1 MKNWNNAVFLVILL
15 NGKNVHLTVKS
26 VFPYDSVELSPNG
39 REVIILDQSQLPN
52 QERFLHLTT
61 AEQIFYAITRLKV
74 RGAPAIGIAA
84 AFGLAMCV
92 NRFRTRSLQALEKEF
107 LRVKHY
113 LYISRP
119 TAVNLMW
126 ALDRMERCFYTAKQS
141 LDDAEEKHAIEVVR
155 NALTAEARSIK
166 EEDVAM
172 CEAISELGFSLLRPG
187 CGILTHCNAGH
198 LAVSRFG
205 TALGPIYLA
214 QQQGYSPRVY
224 CDETRPLLQGA
235 RLTAY
240 ELTKAG
246 IDTTLICDNMAATLM
261 SQGKIDLVFV
271 GCDRVAANGDVA
283 NKIGTSS
290 VAIVA
295 KYYKVPI
302 YVFAPTSTIDLDCRS
317 GAEIIIEERPAFE
330 VTDMYYSKRMAP
342 KDVRVYN
349 PAFDVTPASLIAGIV
364 TEKGILKP
372 RDIKNLRKTK

>member
-1 MKNWNNAVFLVILL
+1 M
-15 NGKNVHLTVKS
+15 KS
-26 VFPYDSVELSPNG
+26 VFPYDSVELSASG
-39 REVIILDQSQLPN
+39 REVVILDQSQLPN

-61 AEQIFYAITRLKV
+61 AEQIFYAITRMKV

-126 ALDRMERCFYTAKQS
+126 ALDRMERCFYATKQS
-141 LDDAEEKHAIEVVR
+141 LDEADERHAIETMR
-155 NALTAEARSIK
+155 NALTDEARAIK
-166 EEDVAM
+166 SEDVEM
-172 CEAISELGFSLLRPG
+172 CEAISEHGFSLLRSG

-198 LAVSRFG
+198 LAVSRYG

-224 CDETRPLLQGA
+224 CDETRPLLQGS

-261 SQGKIDLVFV
+261 AQKKIDFVFV

-283 NKIGTSS
+283 NKIGTHG

-295 KYYKVPI
+295 KHFKVPL
-302 YVFAPTSTIDLDCRS
+302 YVFAPTSTIDLDCVS
-317 GAEIIIEERPAFE
+317 GSEIIIEERPAFE
-330 VTDMYYSKRMAP
+330 VTDMYYSKPMAP
-342 KDVRVYN
+342 KGVRVYN
-349 PAFDVTPASLIAGIV
+349 PAFDVTPASLISGIV

-372 RDIKNLRKTK
+372 REIRNIAKLK

>member
-1 MKNWNNAVFLVILL
+1 M
-15 NGKNVHLTVKS
+15 KS

-39 REVIILDQSQLPN
+39 REVIILDQTQLPV
-52 QERFLHLTT
+52 QERFIHLTT

-92 NRFRTRSLQALEKEF
+92 NRYRTKSLSALEKEF
-107 LRVKHY
+107 LRVKRY

-126 ALDRMERCFYTAKQS
+126 ALDRMERCFYACKQS
-141 LDDAEEKHAIEVVR
+141 LGTVDDRHAIEVVR
-155 NALTAEARSIK
+155 RVLTDEARAIK
-166 EEDVAM
+166 DEDIRM
-172 CEAISELGFSLLRPG
+172 CERICENGFTLMRPG

-198 LAVSRFG
+198 LAVSRYG

-214 QQQGYSPRVY
+214 QQQGYSPKVY

-246 IDTTLICDNMAATLM
+246 IDVKLVCDNMAATLM

-271 GCDRVAANGDVA
+271 GCDRVALNGDVA
-283 NKIGTSS
+283 NKIGTCGLA
-290 VAIVA
+290 VIA
-295 KYYKVPI
+295 KYYKVPL
-302 YVFAPTSTIDLDCRS
+302 YVFAPTSTIDLDCAGGS
-317 GAEIIIEERPAFE
+317 DIVIEERPAFE
-330 VTDMYYSKRMAP
+330 VTDMYFSKPMAP
-342 KDVRVYN
+342 KGIPVYN
-349 PAFDVTPASLIAGIV
+349 PAFDVTPAALVTGIV
-364 TEKGILKP
+364 TENGILRPKDV
-372 RDIKNLRKTK
+372 RNLKKQK

>member
-1 MKNWNNAVFLVILL
+1 M
-15 NGKNVHLTVKS
+15 KS

-39 REVIILDQSQLPN
+39 REVVILDQTQLPLKE
-52 QERFLHLTT
+52 QFLHLDT
-61 AEQIFYAITRLKV
+61 AEQVFYAITRLKV

-84 AFGLAMCV
+84 AFGLAMCM
-92 NRFRTRSLQALEKEF
+92 NRFKTRSLLAFEKEF

-126 ALDRMERCFYTAKQS
+126 ALDRMERCFYTTKQG
-141 LDDAEEKHAIEVVR
+141 LEAADEKHAIEVLR
-155 NALTAEARSIK
+155 NSLTAEARAIK
-166 EEDVAM
+166 AEDVKM
-172 CEAISELGFSLLRPG
+172 CEAISDFGFSLLHPG

-198 LAVSRFG
+198 LAVSKFG

-224 CDETRPLLQGA
+224 CDETRPLLQGS

-261 SQGKIDLVFV
+261 AQKKIDFVFV

-283 NKIGTSS
+283 NKIGTHG

-295 KYYKVPI
+295 KHFKVPL
-302 YVFAPTSTIDLDCRS
+302 YVFAPTSTIDLDCVS
-317 GAEIIIEERPAFE
+317 GSEIIIEERPAFE
-330 VTDMYYSKRMAP
+330 VTDMYYSKPMAP
-342 KDVRVYN
+342 KGVRVYN
-349 PAFDVTPASLIAGIV
+349 PAFDVTPASLISGIV

-372 RDIKNLRKTK
+372 REIRNIAKLK

>member
-1 MKNWNNAVFLVILL
+1 VESA
-15 NGKNVHLTVKS
+15 
-26 VFPYDSVELSPNG
+26 FPYDSVELSPNG
-39 REVIILDQSQLPN
+39 REVIILDQTHLPN
-52 QERFLHLTT
+52 QERFLHLIT

-126 ALDRMERCFYTAKQS
+126 ALDRMERCFYATKKV
-141 LDDAEEKHAIEVVR
+141 LEGGDEKHSIEVMR
-155 NALTAEARSIK
+155 NSLTTEARAIK
-166 EEDVAM
+166 AEDVKM
-172 CEAISELGFSLLRPG
+172 CEVISENGFALLHPG

-198 LAVSRFG
+198 LAVSRYG

-240 ELTKAG
+240 ELSKAG
-246 IDTTLICDNMAATLM
+246 IDVTLVCDNMAATLM
-261 SQGKIDLVFV
+261 SQGKIDYVFV

-283 NKIGTSS
+283 NKIGTDG
-290 VAIVA
+290 VAIIA
-295 KYYKVPI
+295 KHFKVPL
-302 YVFAPTSTIDLDCRS
+302 YVFAPTSTIDLNCKS
-317 GAEIIIEERPAFE
+317 GADIVIEERPAFE
-330 VTDMYYSKRMAP
+330 VTDMYYSKPMAP
-342 KDVRVYN
+342 KGVKVYN

-364 TEKGILKP
+364 TEKGLLKP
-372 RDIKNLRKTK
+372 REIKNIKKLK

>member
-1 MKNWNNAVFLVILL
+1 M
-15 NGKNVHLTVKS
+15 KS
-26 VFPYDSVELSPNG
+26 VFPYDSVELSPSG
-39 REVIILDQSQLPN
+39 REVVILDQTQLPN
-52 QERFLHLTT
+52 QERFLHLTS

-92 NRFRTRSLQALEKEF
+92 NRYRTRTVQALEKEF

-126 ALDRMERCFYTAKQS
+126 ALDRMERCFYSTKQNLETA
-141 LDDAEEKHAIEVVR
+141 DDKHAIGALR
-155 NALTAEARSIK
+155 KALTAEARAIK
-166 EEDVAM
+166 AEDVRM
-172 CEAISELGFSLLRPG
+172 CETISKFGFSLLHPG

-198 LAVSRFG
+198 LAVSKFG

-214 QQQGYSPRVY
+214 QQKGYLPHVF

-240 ELTKAG
+240 ELSKAG
-246 IDTTLICDNMAATLM
+246 IDVTLICDNMAATLM
-261 SQGKIDLVFV
+261 SQGKVDFVFV

-283 NKIGTSS
+283 NKIGTNG
-290 VAIVA
+290 VAIIA
-295 KYYKVPI
+295 KYYKVPL
-302 YVFAPTSTIDLDCRS
+302 YVFAPTSTIDFNCKQ
-317 GAEIIIEERPAFE
+317 GADIVIEERPAFE
-330 VTDMYYSKRMAP
+330 VTDMYYSKPMAP
-342 KDVRVYN
+342 RGIQVYN

-364 TEKGILKP
+364 TEKGIIKP
-372 RDIKNLRKTK
+372 REIKNLKKLK